1 MLHST
6 SPQASGTHQ
15 RPGLLAPALVLCL
28 FAAVLPTQLA
38 GRSAGV
44 TNEECLTLADAP
56 AAKQP
61 DRLARL
67 EHCSALY
74 PDDVELIAD
83 LGALYESIDRMKAE
97 LAYTRAL
104 MLDPDYADVRL
115 RLGRLLLSRGADAEA
130 LKQAEMALRV
140 QPNRAALLDLR
151 NQARLA
157 GGTGP

>member
-6 SPQASGTHQ
+6 ALQTSGIHR
-15 RPGLLAPALVLCL
+15 RPSLLAPAAVLCL

-38 GRSAGV
+38 GRSAGI

-83 LGALYESIDRMKAE
+83 LGGLYESTDRTKAE
-97 LAYTRAL
+97 LAYIRAL
-104 MLDPDYADVRL
+104 KLDPDYADVRL
-115 RLGRLLLSRGADAEA
+115 RLGRLLLARGAAADA
-130 LKQAEMALRV
+130 LKQADLGLRV

-151 NQARLA
+151 NAARLA